1 MKGTPMKT
9 LSETLGQIVVPLVT
23 PFKNDGDLNYEAA
36 GKLVEHLIRKKY
48 CDAILVAGTTG
59 EFHALTHTERVELF
73 RVVKEAAT
81 GRVAL
86 VAGTG
91 AGSSREALLLTQEA
105 EKLGYDAAM
114 VVSPYY
120 CRPNQ
125 EGIYRH
131 FETIAR
137 GTSLPVMLYNIPL
150 FSGVNVDPETVA
162 RLAETENIRGIKDE
176 LGLNPTQMTEYA
188 LVTPEDFAIYNG
200 DDIMI
205 LCGLVQGATGTI
217 SGGSHLFGE
226 KIRNMMELFLAG
238 NNGEALK
245 IHKALDPFFKALC
258 PNRRVNPI
266 PVLKAAL
273 EIAGHPVGPP
283 RLPLDTATEQER
295 VQIREHLVRLEVI

>member
-1 MKGTPMKT
+1 MKA
-9 LSETLGQIVVPLVT
+9 LSETLGRIVVPLVT

-36 GKLVEHLIRKKY
+36 GKLVEHLIHKKY

-59 EFHALTHTERVELF
+59 EFHALTRAEKIELF
-73 RVVKEAAT
+73 KVVKEAAA

-91 AGSSREALLLTQEA
+91 AGSTREVLLLTQEA

-120 CRPNQ
+120 CKPNQ

-131 FETIAR
+131 FEMVAR
-137 GTSLPVMLYNIPL
+137 GTSLPIMLYNIPL
-150 FSGVNVDPETVA
+150 FAGVNINPETVA
-162 RLAETENIRGIKDE
+162 KLSAIKNIRGIKDE

-188 LVTPEDFAIYNG
+188 LTTPEDFAIYNG

-205 LCGLVQGATGTI
+205 LCGLVQGAAGTV
-217 SGGSHLFGE
+217 SGGCHLLGD
-226 KIRNMMELFLAG
+226 KIRNMMELFLSG
-238 NNGEALK
+238 KTGQALQ
-245 IHKALDPFFKALC
+245 IHLALDPFFKALC

-273 EIAGHPVGPP
+273 EIAGHPVGFP
-283 RLPLDTATEQER
+283 RLPLDSATAQER
-295 VQIREHLVRLEVI
+295 KQIQEHLVRLGVI

>member
-1 MKGTPMKT
+1 MKA
-9 LSETLGQIVVPLVT
+9 LRETLGQIIVPLVT
-23 PFKNDGDLNYEAA
+23 PFSQDGELNYDGARE
-36 GKLVEHLIRKKY
+36 LVEHLISNKF
-48 CDAILVAGTTG
+48 CDSILVAGTTG
-59 EFHALTHTERVELF
+59 EFHALTNEERIELF
-73 RVVKEAAT
+73 KVVKEAAA

-91 AGSSREALLLTQEA
+91 AGSSREALLLTQKA
-105 EKLGYDAAM
+105 EKLGYHAVM

-120 CRPNQ
+120 CKPNQ

-150 FSGVNVDPETVA
+150 FSGVNIDPQTVA
-162 RLAETENIRGIKDE
+162 RLSEIKNIMGIKDE

-205 LCGLVQGATGTI
+205 LCGLVQGAAGTI
-217 SGGSHLFGE
+217 SGGSHLFGD
-226 KIRNMMELFLAG
+226 KIRNMMELFLSG

-245 IHKALDPFFKALC
+245 IHKDLDPFFKALC

-266 PVLKAAL
+266 PVLKAAM

-295 VQIREHLVRLEVI
+295 AQIREHLIRLEVI

>member
-1 MKGTPMKT
+1 MKA
-9 LSETLGQIVVPLVT
+9 LSKTLGQIVVPLVT
-23 PFKNDGDLNYEAA
+23 PFTNQGDLNHEAA
-36 GKLVEHLIRKKY
+36 GKLVEHLVAKKY
-48 CDAILVAGTTG
+48 CDSILVSGTTG
-59 EFHALTHTERVELF
+59 EFHALTNEERIELF
-73 RVVKEAAT
+73 KVVKEAAA

-105 EKLGYDAAM
+105 EKLGYDAVM

-120 CRPNQ
+120 CKPNQ

-150 FSGVNVDPETVA
+150 FSGVNIDPDTVA
-162 RLAETENIRGIKDE
+162 RLAEIKNIRGIKDE

-188 LVTPEDFAIYNG
+188 LVTPKDFSIYNG
-200 DDIMI
+200 DDIMT
-205 LCGLVQGATGTI
+205 LCGLVQGAAGTV
-217 SGGSHLFGE
+217 SGGSHLVGDR
-226 KIRNMMELFLAG
+226 IRRMMELFLSG
-238 NNGEALK
+238 KNGEALQ
-245 IHKALDPFFKALC
+245 IHMALDPFFKALC

-273 EIAGHPVGPP
+273 EIAGHRVGPP
-283 RLPLDTATEQER
+283 RLPLDPATAQER
-295 VQIREHLVRLEVI
+295 NQIREHLKRLEVI

>member
-1 MKGTPMKT
+1 MKA
-9 LSETLGQIVVPLVT
+9 LSETLGRIVVPLVT

-36 GKLVEHLIRKKY
+36 GKLVEHLIHKKY

-59 EFHALTHTERVELF
+59 EFHALTRAEKIELF
-73 RVVKEAAT
+73 KVVKEAAA

-91 AGSSREALLLTQEA
+91 AGSTREVLLLTQEA

-120 CRPNQ
+120 CKPNQ

-131 FETIAR
+131 FEMVAL
-137 GTSLPVMLYNIPL
+137 GTSLPIMLYNIPL
-150 FSGVNVDPETVA
+150 FAGVNINPETVA
-162 RLAETENIRGIKDE
+162 KLSAIKNIRGIKDE

-188 LVTPEDFAIYNG
+188 LTTPEDFAIYNG

-205 LCGLVQGATGTI
+205 LCGLVQGAAGTV
-217 SGGSHLFGE
+217 SGGCHLLGD
-226 KIRNMMELFLAG
+226 KIRNMMELFLSG
-238 NNGEALK
+238 KTGQALQ
-245 IHKALDPFFKALC
+245 IHLALDPFFKALC

-273 EIAGHPVGPP
+273 EIAGHPVGFP
-283 RLPLDTATEQER
+283 RLPLDSATAQER
-295 VQIREHLVRLEVI
+295 KQIQEHLVRLGVI

>member
-1 MKGTPMKT
+1 MKA
-9 LSETLGQIVVPLVT
+9 LRETLGQIVVPMVT
-23 PFKNDGDLNYEAA
+23 PFSQDGELHYDGARE
-36 GKLVEHLIRKKY
+36 LVEHLISNKF
-48 CDAILVAGTTG
+48 CDSILVAGTTG
-59 EFHALTHTERVELF
+59 EFHALSHTERVELF
-73 RVVKEAAT
+73 KVVKEAAS
-81 GRVAL
+81 GPVAL

-91 AGSSREALLLTQEA
+91 AGSSREALMLTQEA
-105 EKLGYDAAM
+105 EKLGYDAVM

-150 FSGVNVDPETVA
+150 FSGVNIDPQTVT
-162 RLAETENIRGIKDE
+162 RLSEIENIMGIKDE

-205 LCGLVQGATGTI
+205 LCGLVQGAAGTI
-217 SGGSHLFGE
+217 SGGSHLFGD
-226 KIRNMMELFLAG
+226 KIRNMMELFLSG

-245 IHKALDPFFKALC
+245 IHKDLDPFFKALC

-266 PVLKAAL
+266 PVLKAAM

-295 VQIREHLVRLEVI
+295 AQIREHLIRLEVI

>member
-1 MKGTPMKT
+1 MEENDMKA
-9 LSETLGQIVVPLVT
+9 LSETLGQIIVPLVT
-23 PFKNDGDLNYEAA
+23 PFTREGDLNYKAA
-36 GKLVEHLIRKKY
+36 GKLVSRLIEKKY
-48 CDAILVAGTTG
+48 CDSILAAGTTG
-59 EFHALTHTERVELF
+59 EFHALTNEERIELF
-73 RVVKEAAT
+73 KVVKEAAA

-91 AGSSREALLLTQEA
+91 AGSTREALFLTQEA
-105 EKLGYDAAM
+105 EKLGYNAVM

-120 CRPNQ
+120 CKPDQ

-131 FETIAR
+131 FEMIAR
-137 GTSLPVMLYNIPL
+137 GTALPVMLYNIPL
-150 FSGVNVDPETVA
+150 FSGVNIDPQTVA
-162 RLAETENIRGIKDE
+162 RLAGVENIKGIKDE

-205 LCGLVQGATGTI
+205 LCGLVQGAAGTI
-217 SGGSHLFGE
+217 SGGSHLFGD
-226 KIRNMMELFLAG
+226 KIRNMMELFLSG
-238 NNGEALK
+238 KNEEALQ
-245 IHKALDPFFKALC
+245 IHLALDPFFKALC

-295 VQIREHLVRLEVI
+295 AQIREHLVRLQVI

>member
-1 MKGTPMKT
+1 MKA

-59 EFHALTHTERVELF
+59 EFHALANEERIELF
-73 RVVKEAAT
+73 RVVKEAAA

-120 CRPNQ
+120 CKPNR

-131 FETIAR
+131 FEMIAR

-150 FSGVNVDPETVA
+150 FSGVNIDPQTVA
-162 RLAETENIRGIKDE
+162 RLAEIENIRGIKDE

-188 LVTPEDFAIYNG
+188 LVTPKDFSIYNG
-200 DDIMI
+200 DDIMT
-205 LCGLVQGATGTI
+205 LCGLVQGAAGTV
-217 SGGSHLFGE
+217 SGGSHLVGD
-226 KIRNMMELFLAG
+226 KIRRMMGLFLAG
-238 NNGEALK
+238 KNGEALQ
-245 IHKALDPFFKALC
+245 IHMALDPFFKALC
-258 PNRRVNPI
+258 PNQRVNPI

-295 VQIREHLVRLEVI
+295 AQIREHLVRLEVI